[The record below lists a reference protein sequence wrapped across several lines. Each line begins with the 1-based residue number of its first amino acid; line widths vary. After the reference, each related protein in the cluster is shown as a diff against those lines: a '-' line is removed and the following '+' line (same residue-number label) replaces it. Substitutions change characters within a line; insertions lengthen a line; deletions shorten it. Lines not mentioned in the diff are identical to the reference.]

1 MNQIQA
7 RTANVRGRQMPLTAE
22 DLFKQG
28 VRLHGEGDIES
39 AEAAY
44 RAALDIDPE
53 HLNAT
58 YLLGL
63 AASQTS
69 RPALAR
75 DCLQQYVAQCPQDM
89 QALSI
94 LAVACHDLCDYEQA
108 EKLLVRAIAGG
119 MDSSAVHFNLGKVR
133 QMLGKLDAAVRDFDE
148 AIRRDPAHIDAYI
161 SRALVLRSAE
171 AWEDA
176 AATLEHAILLA
187 PYHAEL
193 HFHYGNVMHDL
204 QDRRAAID
212 AYETALAL
220 KPTHIEAAVN
230 CGNAYRELDDIEQ
243 ALAHYT
249 RALALAPEHPEAR
262 YNKSLALL
270 ADGQLS
276 RGWRMYEARLDSELT
291 RQKFMGH
298 RPIRVAKEW
307 DGLPIAGSL
316 LVIAEQGLGD
326 QIFFAGMLHDLQ
338 DKAGSITVCVDARLI
353 PLLSR
358 SYPQMRFVT
367 PDALAADDHF
377 EAQVYLGSLGRFLR
391 PDTNALGNIRA
402 AYLKADPQRA
412 AELRSRIKRPGTISC
427 GLTWR
432 SGNPDQGLHKSLSL
446 DQLAQALCLPTLD
459 LVDLQYGPT
468 DAERA
473 EFYAQHGKSVMHL
486 DEIDNF
492 SDLDGLAALIDACD
506 VVLSVS
512 NTTAHLAAALGKP
525 VIVMLPKSTGL
536 FWYWHRDSDRSPW
549 YPTAHLFRQSRH
561 GDWHEVID
569 AVTLTLAGV
578 V

>member
-1 MNQIQA
+1 MNRTQA
-7 RTANVRGRQMPLTAE
+7 RTANVRINPMPLTAE

-28 VRLHGEGDIES
+28 VGLHGEGDIDR

-44 RAALDIDPE
+44 RAALDIDPD

-63 AASQTS
+63 LASQTG

-75 DCLQQYVAQCPQDM
+75 DCLQQYVTRRPQDM

-94 LAVACHDLCDYEQA
+94 LALTFHDLCDFEQA
-108 EKLLVRAIAGG
+108 EALLVRAIAGG
-119 MDSSAVHFNLGKVR
+119 MDSSAAHFNLGKVR
-133 QMLGKLDAAVRDFDE
+133 QMLGKLDAAVHDFDE
-148 AIRRDPAHIDAYI
+148 AIRREPAHIDAYI
-161 SRALVLRSAE
+161 SRAIALRSAE
-171 AWEDA
+171 AFEEA
-176 AATLEHAILLA
+176 AATLEHAILLS

-212 AYETALAL
+212 AYETALVL
-220 KPTHIEAAVN
+220 KPAHIEAAVN
-230 CGNAYRELDDIEQ
+230 CGNAYRELDDIER

-249 RALALAPEHPEAR
+249 RALALAPEHAEAR

-270 ADGQLS
+270 SDGQLS
-276 RGWRMYEARLDSELT
+276 RGWNLYEARLDSALT

-298 RPIRVAKEW
+298 RLIRLAKEW
-307 DGLPIAGSL
+307 DGQPIAGSL

-326 QIFFAGMLHDLQ
+326 QIFFAGMLEDLQ
-338 DKAGSITVCVDARLI
+338 DKAGSITVCTDVRLL
-353 PLLSR
+353 PLMSR
-358 SYPQMRFVT
+358 SYPQIRFIT
-367 PDALAADDHF
+367 PDALTTDAHF
-377 EAQVYLGSLGRFLR
+377 EAQVCLGSLGRFLR
-391 PDTNALGNIRA
+391 ADGHGLGNIRA

-412 AELRSRIKRPGTISC
+412 AELRARIKRPGTLSC
-427 GLTWR
+427 GISWR
-432 SGNPDQGLHKSLSL
+432 STNQDQGPHKSLDL

-473 EFYAQHGKSVMHL
+473 AFYAQHGKPVMHL
-486 DEIDNF
+486 DDIDNF
-492 SDLDGLAALIDACD
+492 ADLDGLAALMDACD
-506 VVLSVS
+506 VIVTVS

-536 FWYWHRDSDRSPW
+536 FWYWHRDSDRSVW
-549 YPTAHLFRQSRH
+549 YPTAHLFRQSQH

-578 V
+578 A